1 MNKDSPTLSTAYLI
15 KQLPTATVFIDK
27 EFCIAYASDK
37 WVTNYSQN
45 QADILGKNIFHLVP
59 ELSTKWEKVLENCF
73 QGQSSPMGIERVIV
87 NDQEEWHQWSTSSWH
102 NDKEHIIGAI
112 IESDNI
118 TENIKSELELNKL
131 TALLKQQAEI
141 SKIGNWEYKINE
153 NLLEWCPMNK
163 KIHEV
168 PSDYQPDIEASI
180 NFYKE
185 GHSRNVISMAVFEA
199 MKNATPWNLKLQI
212 TTANGKEK
220 WIRSSGKAIFRKGKL
235 VGLMGTFQDIN
246 NQVHSNFE
254 YQNNEKLLNTLI
266 DNLPLNVYIKD
277 TESRKILVNK
287 SECDFLGVQ
296 DPKEVLGKNDFDLY
310 PKKIA
315 TQLREEDLSV
325 LQTQKPIIS
334 KEAINIKRDGAQT
347 AFLSS
352 KIPLIDNTGNSYG
365 IVGISLDISDL
376 KQKEKELRTLIDV
389 TSQQNKKLINFTHI
403 VSHNLRSHSA
413 NFSMLLNFL
422 VEETG
427 EKEKENI
434 IKMLMNASGNLLE
447 TLDNLNEVVAINSNI
462 KIKKQPTNLL
472 RIVTKASQNISGLLL
487 QNKAKIITNIP
498 KELKVNAIQS
508 YLESIIISFMT
519 NSIKYKHPER
529 DPQLILSATK
539 TKNKKIL
546 LSVEDNGLGID
557 LKKYGDKLF
566 GMYKTF
572 HNNED
577 ARGIGLYIAKN
588 QIEAM
593 NAEITV
599 DSKVGKGTKF
609 NIYFDDKN

>member
-1 MNKDSPTLSTAYLI
+1 
-15 KQLPTATVFIDK
+15 
-27 EFCIAYASDK
+27 
-37 WVTNYSQN
+37 
-45 QADILGKNIFHLVP
+45 
-59 ELSTKWEKVLENCF
+59 
-73 QGQSSPMGIERVIV
+73 
-87 NDQEEWHQWSTSSWH
+87 
-102 NDKEHIIGAI
+102 
-112 IESDNI
+112 
-118 TENIKSELELNKL
+118 
-131 TALLKQQAEI
+131 
-141 SKIGNWEYKINE
+141 
-153 NLLEWCPMNK
+153 
-163 KIHEV
+163 
-168 PSDYQPDIEASI
+168 
-180 NFYKE
+180 
-185 GHSRNVISMAVFEA
+185 
-199 MKNATPWNLKLQI
+199 
-212 TTANGKEK
+212 
-220 WIRSSGKAIFRKGKL
+220 
-235 VGLMGTFQDIN
+235 
-246 NQVHSNFE
+246 
-254 YQNNEKLLNTLI
+254 
-266 DNLPLNVYIKD
+266 
-277 TESRKILVNK
+277 
-287 SECDFLGVQ
+287 
-296 DPKEVLGKNDFDLY
+296 
-310 PKKIA
+310 
-315 TQLREEDLSV
+315 
-325 LQTQKPIIS
+325 
-334 KEAINIKRDGAQT
+334 
-347 AFLSS
+347 
-352 KIPLIDNTGNSYG
+352 
-365 IVGISLDISDL
+365 
-376 KQKEKELRTLIDV
+376 
-389 TSQQNKKLINFTHI
+389 
-403 VSHNLRSHSA
+403 
-413 NFSMLLNFL
+413 
-422 VEETG
+422 
-427 EKEKENI
+427 
-434 IKMLMNASGNLLE
+434 MNASGNLLE